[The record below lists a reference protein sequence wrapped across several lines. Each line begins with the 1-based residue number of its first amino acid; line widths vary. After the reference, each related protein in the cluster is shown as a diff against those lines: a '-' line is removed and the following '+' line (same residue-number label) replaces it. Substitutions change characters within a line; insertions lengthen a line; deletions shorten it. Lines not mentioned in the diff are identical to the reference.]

1 MRSLVAVSGIR
12 RRKQAAPQCRA
23 RRRMGRASAP
33 PPWKA
38 HGQSASMVFRSCP
51 SCRRRKFGSV
61 IVFAAWLAQVRQE
74 AGPSLRSERDLSA
87 LSLRLVRLTWAVLR
101 ILAFSRDLTGECRMV
116 LRLTVINVGQGREA
130 GA

>member
-1 MRSLVAVSGIR
+1 
-12 RRKQAAPQCRA
+12 
-23 RRRMGRASAP
+23 
-33 PPWKA
+33 
-38 HGQSASMVFRSCP
+38 
-51 SCRRRKFGSV
+51 
-61 IVFAAWLAQVRQE
+61 VFAAWLAQVRQE